1 MNMRGFN
8 IVELMV
14 VLVIIGILASIA
26 YPAYIDN
33 VRKAQRQDAIIGLT
47 ETSQRLERCYTE
59 YNSYNNGNCPV
70 DFPLTTAEGR
80 YTITADL
87 AASSFAL
94 TATPT
99 AGGGMQQDEDCTTFT
114 LAHTGAK
121 GATGADSDSCW

>member
-1 MNMRGFN
+1 MRGFT

-59 YNSYNNGNCPV
+59 YNSYNNDNCPV
-70 DFPLTTAEGR
+70 NFPITTAEGR
-80 YTITADL
+80 YTITANL
-87 AASSFAL
+87 AASSFAM

-99 AGGGMQQDEDCTTFT
+99 DGGGMQADDDCTTFT
-114 LAHTGAK
+114 LAHTGAR
-121 GATGADSDSCW
+121 GATGENPDRCW